1 MSQVRHKVLPIAS
14 PVRCP
19 VQIDMRGLQAD
30 PIDGDLPAKKR
41 DQLGPDVQGL
51 PGDQWGSGEARRAVE
66 LRRARAHPE
75 PGIPGQCQSTAYLE
89 RASGEI
95 ADDRLNIPLVV
106 IR

>member
-1 MSQVRHKVLPIAS
+1 MRHEVFPVAS

-51 PGDQWGSGEARRAVE
+51 PAHQWGSGEARRVVE
-66 LRRARAHPE
+66 LRCARAHPE
-75 PGIPGQCQSTAYLE
+75 PGIPGPCPSTPYPE
-89 RASGEI
+89 RASRET
-95 ADDRLNIPLVV
+95 ADDRFNIPPAV
-106 IR
+106 